1 MALLVGELRSVL
13 DLDREPVVRPEARD
27 LDVSR
32 PRIAEAAVVLE
43 CARAEYQKQAAS

>member
-13 DLDREPVVRPEARD
+13 DLDRQPAVRPEPREPDA
-27 LDVSR
+27 SR

-43 CARAEYQKQAAS
+43 CARAEYESARSA